1 VTSGATDSLQNP
13 YAAPQPV
20 AAKLGETLLTSQIDP
35 ATAIVAEGV
44 VTAEDFFDAQKLH
57 RATRRLTDIVW
68 LVLLVLF
75 SGGGLKLFLDGTG
88 RGVIIA
94 ILVIVVGHLVFMRLF
109 LPRLA
114 ARRVWQRSRSL
125 HAPMRRLI
133 SPELVQTITPDSN
146 VIVRWSAYV
155 NYRSSEQVVLLYLS
169 EHPQLFTM
177 FPRAM
182 FRNDEDWHQFQA
194 MVAEQLPPAK

>member
-1 VTSGATDSLQNP
+1 MKPAAADPLPNP
-13 YAAPQPV
+13 YAAPQPIP
-20 AAKLGETLLTSQIDP
+20 AKLGDTLLTSPVDL

-44 VTAEDFFDAQKLH
+44 VFEADFLAAQKLH
-57 RATRRLTDIVW
+57 RPTRRMTDLIW
-68 LVLLVLF
+68 LGLLVLF

-88 RGVIIA
+88 RGLIIA
-94 ILVIVVGHLVFMRLF
+94 ILVIVGGHLIFMRLF
-109 LPRLA
+109 LPGIA
-114 ARRVWQRSRSL
+114 AKRVWQRSRSL

-146 VIVRWSAYV
+146 VIVRWTAYV
-155 NYRSSEQVVLLYLS
+155 KYRSSEQVVLLYLT

-182 FRNDEDWHQFQA
+182 FRNDEDWHRFQHL
-194 MVAEQLPPAK
+194 VAEQLPAA

>member
-1 VTSGATDSLQNP
+1 MASEASDPLANP

-20 AAKLGETLLTSQIDP
+20 PAKLGDTLLTSPIDP

-44 VTAEDFFDAQKLH
+44 VTAEDFFAAQKLH
-57 RATRRLTDIVW
+57 RTTRRLADVVW

-88 RGVIIA
+88 RGFIIA
-94 ILVIVVGHLVFMRLF
+94 IAVIVVGHLLFMRLY

-133 SPELVQTITPDSN
+133 SPELVQTITPESN

-155 NYRSSEQVVLLYLS
+155 KYRGSEQVILLYLT

-182 FRNDEDWHQFQA
+182 FQSEEDWHRFQS
-194 MVAEQLPPAK
+194 MVAERLPDA